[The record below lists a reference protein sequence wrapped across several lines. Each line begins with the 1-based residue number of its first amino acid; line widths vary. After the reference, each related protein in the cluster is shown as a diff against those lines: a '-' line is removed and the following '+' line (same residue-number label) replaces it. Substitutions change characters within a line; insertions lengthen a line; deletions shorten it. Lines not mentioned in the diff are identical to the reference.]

1 MFKKVAVSIG
11 ILLASVSIAS
21 CEGVKD
27 TLGIANRIPVI
38 ASFDYSPKSGVTK
51 NDVITFT
58 VVAND
63 PEGRPLQYNW
73 TATKGI
79 LSANSGNTVSWRPLK
94 LDGSYESGLSNVSVL
109 VSDGVMSNTA
119 NVNIFIQEN
128 SVTVATPNTSVS
140 PSPSVAPT
148 AVSSPAPTVSPT
160 AVPTSLPSATVAP
173 TSVPTA
179 SPTATPSVE
188 PTTTP
193 VPTATPSQVTA
204 SPSSTVIVTQ

>member
-1 MFKKVAVSIG
+1 MLKRVAVAVGIILSSLSIT
-11 ILLASVSIAS
+11 S

-109 VSDGVMSNTA
+109 VSDGVMTNTA

-128 SVTVATPNTSVS
+128 SVTVATPNTNATPAPTS
-140 PSPSVAPT
+140 SPSVT
-148 AVSSPAPTVSPT
+148 PTVSPT
-160 AVPTSLPSATVAP
+160 VVSSPVPTVAP
-173 TSVPTA
+173 TVTPTTVPTVA
-179 SPTATPSVE
+179 PSAVVSPEPTANPN
-188 PTTTP
+188 
-193 VPTATPSQVTA
+193 
-204 SPSSTVIVTQ
+204 STVIVTQ